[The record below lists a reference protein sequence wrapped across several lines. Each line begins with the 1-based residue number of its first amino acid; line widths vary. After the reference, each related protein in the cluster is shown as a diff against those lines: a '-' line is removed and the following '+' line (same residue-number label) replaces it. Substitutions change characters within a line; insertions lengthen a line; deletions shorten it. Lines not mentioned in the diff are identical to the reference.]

1 MIDKRFKH
9 IIFNYSDNDIET
21 EIHDYY
27 KLKFEDHELT
37 DYEFLLWVKM
47 FYYMKRKE
55 ECSDQIPSHELLD
68 SLRKE
73 YQLPIPTDNPDSEEL
88 FKKII
93 SHEWI
98 KLQDSTGKYLFGPFS
113 TTYTQVPSFSINRF
127 QRSLHITIGHLRKQ
141 IGSGD
146 ITTELKEKTRWIIDC
161 IRGVNHFIS
170 TFIINVYASQEKRLP
185 QGDLLEYSYPYS
197 SCDKVSREIY
207 EIIMPI
213 CEVPQS
219 DWEKDGYDEELR
231 MPLLLPKLIELKG
244 IAGFSCLSGFFLD
257 AMFISF
263 DYFKPLMGIL
273 FFIHSQFHNSILWR
287 IEFAASPVN
296 LAIPVEIRG
305 QQDHTTQLKIYLFD
319 CKDRPRVIRVDM
331 PHKGEGNEKYFHFN
345 VNPVFTGEQFD
356 HKVITKDCNHI
367 QSVLESIREAMSRE
381 CFNLFEIKD
390 SDADADDDILN
401 EMQRFLVYEDMTT
414 AYIIKD
420 DVEDSLN
427 RYNII
432 AQTDFSTINEALE
445 DAYLAFYSKF

>member
-9 IIFNYSDNDIET
+9 TIFNYSDNNIET
-21 EIHDYY
+21 EIHDYF
-27 KLKFEDHELT
+27 KLKFEDRELT

-55 ECSDQIPSHELLD
+55 KRSEQCPSHELLD

-73 YQLPIPTDNPDSEEL
+73 YQPPVPIDNPDSEEL
-88 FKKII
+88 FEKII

-98 KLQDSTGKYLFGPFS
+98 KLQDSTGKYLLGPFS

-127 QRSLHITIGHLRKQ
+127 QRSLHITIGHLREQ
-141 IGSGD
+141 IGSGY

-161 IRGVNHFIS
+161 IRGVNHYIS
-170 TFIINVYASQEKRLP
+170 AFNINVYAIQEKALP
-185 QGDLLEYSYPYS
+185 QGDLYEYSYPYS
-197 SCDKVSREIY
+197 SYDKVSNEIY
-207 EIIMPI
+207 GIIMTI
-213 CEVPQS
+213 CDVPQS
-219 DWEKDGYDEELR
+219 DWEKDGYNEELR
-231 MPLLLPKLIELKG
+231 MSLLLPNLIELKG

-257 AMFISF
+257 AMFFSF
-263 DYFKPLMGIL
+263 DYVKPLMDIL

-287 IEFAASPVN
+287 IEFATSPVN
-296 LAIPVEIRG
+296 MAIPVEIRA

-319 CKDRPRVIRVDM
+319 SKDRSRVIRVNM
-331 PHKGEGNEKYFHFN
+331 PHKGEGNEKYLHFN

-356 HKVITKDCNHI
+356 HKVITKDCDHI

-390 SDADADDDILN
+390 SDADTDDDILN
-401 EMQRFLVYEDMTT
+401 EMQRFLVYEGMTA
-414 AYIIKD
+414 AYITKD
-420 DVEDSLN
+420 DVEDFLN
-427 RYNII
+427 RYNTI
-432 AQTDFSTINEALE
+432 AQTDYSTINEALE